1 MAFCVAKP
9 LKSTIASH
17 DGNTCVTL
25 SAYLKALQVYVGL
38 KLQAVIEI

>member
-1 MAFCVAKP
+1 M
-9 LKSTIASH
+9 TE
-17 DGNTCVTL
+17 NTYVTL